1 MFAQLLAIILEQYLA
16 HSSRSTNTIQSIIIL
31 VTITFKHVPSAWHL
45 LTHLIPRTVV
55 TLVLEVREQTT
66 GRSGN
71 LLKAAGFRRAGA
83 RILM

>member
-1 MFAQLLAIILEQYLA
+1 MFAQLFAIVLEQYLA
-16 HSSRSTNTIQSIIIL
+16 HSSCSTNTIHSIIIL
-31 VTITFKHVPSAWHL
+31 VTITFKHVPRAWHI

-55 TLVLEVREQTT
+55 TLILEVREQTT

-71 LLKAAGFRRAGA
+71 LLKTAGFRRAGA